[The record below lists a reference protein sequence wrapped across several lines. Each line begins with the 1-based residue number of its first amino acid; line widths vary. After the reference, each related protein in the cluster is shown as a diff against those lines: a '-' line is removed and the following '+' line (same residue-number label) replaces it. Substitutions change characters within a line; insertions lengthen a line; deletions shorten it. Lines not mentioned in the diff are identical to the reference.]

1 MSNNNEMI
9 TDPDV
14 EKFSR
19 TLDDGTSG
27 PELDYDNRW
36 LAFLTAKD
44 GKPETQF
51 NPYEPPNW
59 QKAIELIRE
68 LLDES
73 RDIRLAIA
81 LLQAKLNIDGFKS
94 LPDSLRLIKNMIQS
108 QWASLNPRLDPDD
121 SDPYGRL
128 NALDD
133 LAMSTTSCFRDFRN
147 SVVIS
152 HPQIGKICVRHF
164 EYALD
169 RSPAPEGEEVPTRV
183 QIESFLN
190 SGLVD
195 VEQLLKSMDQ
205 VRSLLSE
212 IPEAL
217 SVHGVESYRHP
228 DFSEVQQCIKN
239 IAVFVGTS
247 TGGTVNNEI
256 VDGTETL
263 GTSSEIT
270 DKSNIAKQSGGVM
283 QVNNRAD
290 AVRAIDLVCTYLDRE
305 EPTNPASLLLKRARR
320 LIDKDFIELMKDLA
334 PEAAQEVARVLGVDL
349 SSYEDN
355 Y

>member
-1 MSNNNEMI
+1 MSNNNAMI

-14 EKFSR
+14 EKFST

-36 LAFLTAKD
+36 LAFLAAKE

-59 QKAIELIRE
+59 QKAIELVRE
-68 LLDES
+68 LLVES
-73 RDIRLAIA
+73 RDIRLAVA

-94 LPDSLRLIKNMIQS
+94 LPESLRLIRNMLQF

-121 SDPYGRL
+121 GDPYGRL

-133 LAMSTTSCFRDFRN
+133 LVISTTSCFRDFRN
-147 SVVIS
+147 SDVIA

-169 RSPAPEGEEVPTRV
+169 RSPAPEGEEVPTKG

-195 VEQLLKSMDQ
+195 VEQLSTTLSQ

-212 IPEAL
+212 IPEVL
-217 SVHGVESYRHP
+217 SDHGVESYRHP
-228 DFSEVQQCIKN
+228 DFSEMQQCLKN
-239 IAVFVGTS
+239 IAVFVGMS
-247 TGGTVNNEI
+247 TGGTVSNETA
-256 VDGTETL
+256 DGSEKL
-263 GTSSEIT
+263 LTSSEVVEQ
-270 DKSNIAKQSGGVM
+270 SNISKQPGGVM
-283 QVNNRAD
+283 QVNSRAD
-290 AVRAIDLVCTYLDRE
+290 AVRAIDLICTYLDRE